1 MSFSSNEIKIRNLSI
16 GGDSPILIQS
26 MTNTDTA
33 DPKATAEQ
41 IIQLAEAG
49 SEIVRITVNNEAAAK
64 AVPEIR
70 QVLDNLNAVLEGSGS
85 ALQSTV
91 KLTVFV
97 TDLCYISE
105 VNEVFNEYFPE
116 KPPARSAVQVSAL
129 PMGARIE
136 IEAIGIVE

>member
-1 MSFSSNEIKIRNLSI
+1 MIKEVINIKGAPQTIGTYSQGIRIGNFIFTSGQIPINPQTGNLK
-16 GGDSPILIQS
+16 
-26 MTNTDTA
+26 TD
-33 DPKATAEQ
+33 DIKA
-41 IIQLAEAG
+41 
-49 SEIVRITVNNEAAAK
+49 
-64 AVPEIR
+64 EIR

-97 TDLCYISE
+97 TDLDYFSE

-136 IEAIGIVE
+136 IEAIGVVE

>member
-1 MSFSSNEIKIRNLSI
+1 MIKEVINIKGAPQTIGTYSQGIRTGNFIFTSGQIPINPQTGNLK
-16 GGDSPILIQS
+16 
-26 MTNTDTA
+26 TD
-33 DPKATAEQ
+33 DIKA
-41 IIQLAEAG
+41 
-49 SEIVRITVNNEAAAK
+49 
-64 AVPEIR
+64 EIR

-91 KLTVFV
+91 KLTVFI
-97 TDLCYISE
+97 TDLGYFSE

-116 KPPARSAVQVSAL
+116 NPPARSAIQVSAL

>member
-1 MSFSSNEIKIRNLSI
+1 MIKEVINIKGAPQAIGTYSQGIRTENFIFTSGQIPINPQTGNLK
-16 GGDSPILIQS
+16 
-26 MTNTDTA
+26 TD
-33 DPKATAEQ
+33 DIKA
-41 IIQLAEAG
+41 
-49 SEIVRITVNNEAAAK
+49 
-64 AVPEIR
+64 EIR
-70 QVLDNLNAVLEGSGS
+70 QVLDNLNAVLEGGGS

-97 TDLCYISE
+97 TDLGYFSE

>member
-1 MSFSSNEIKIRNLSI
+1 MIKEVINIKGAPQAIGTYSQGIRTENFIFTSGQIPINPQTGNLK
-16 GGDSPILIQS
+16 
-26 MTNTDTA
+26 TD
-33 DPKATAEQ
+33 DIKA
-41 IIQLAEAG
+41 
-49 SEIVRITVNNEAAAK
+49 
-64 AVPEIR
+64 EIR

-97 TDLCYISE
+97 TDLGYFSE